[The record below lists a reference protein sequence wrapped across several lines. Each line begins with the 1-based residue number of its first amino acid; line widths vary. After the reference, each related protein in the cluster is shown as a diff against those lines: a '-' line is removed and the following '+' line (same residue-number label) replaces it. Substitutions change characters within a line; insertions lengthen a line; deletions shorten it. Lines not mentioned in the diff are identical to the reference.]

1 MEGDAGASQLNSAD
15 ADDSSFVHVTVE
27 NSSESEVGADQTS
40 PEVTAEDSAESDGR
54 AATEVTAEDSATA
67 DDISEAGPAPAG
79 VERGP
84 SRLGRRWFAGIA
96 VALLLLAGGIGAGG
110 YFALLAHRHSQN
122 VARAEAAAIVA
133 AKDCVG
139 ATQA

>member
-1 MEGDAGASQLNSAD
+1 MEGDAGASQLNPTD

-27 NSSESEVGADQTS
+27 HSSESEVGADQTS

-54 AATEVTAEDSATA
+54 AAQTNTELTAEDSATA
-67 DDISEAGPAPAG
+67 DDISEAGPPPAG

-96 VALLLLAGGIGAGG
+96 VALLLWPAASAPEDTL
-110 YFALLAHRHSQN
+110 HC
-122 VARAEAAAIVA
+122 ARTGTARTWPAPRRRP
-133 AKDCVG
+133 
-139 ATQA
+139 